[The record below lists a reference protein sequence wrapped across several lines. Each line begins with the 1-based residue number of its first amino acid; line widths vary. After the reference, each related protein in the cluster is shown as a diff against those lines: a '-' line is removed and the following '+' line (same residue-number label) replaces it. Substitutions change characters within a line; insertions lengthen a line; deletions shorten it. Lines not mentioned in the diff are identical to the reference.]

1 MLKIIFI
8 LAILVL
14 CLLWLCLYLLKK
26 LRQVHFQKR
35 SLSTKYGKTSEQ
47 FMPFLRQYPYDAGN
61 FRFIGT
67 PIDGVQFENDKIVF
81 VEFKTSTSQLSE
93 KQKKIKEQI
102 AAKKIIFEEFRI

>member
-1 MLKIIFI
+1 
-8 LAILVL
+8 
-14 CLLWLCLYLLKK
+14 
-26 LRQVHFQKR
+26 
-35 SLSTKYGKTSEQ
+35 
-47 FMPFLRQYPYDAGN
+47 MPFLRQYPYDAGN

>member
-1 MLKIIFI
+1 
-8 LAILVL
+8 
-14 CLLWLCLYLLKK
+14 